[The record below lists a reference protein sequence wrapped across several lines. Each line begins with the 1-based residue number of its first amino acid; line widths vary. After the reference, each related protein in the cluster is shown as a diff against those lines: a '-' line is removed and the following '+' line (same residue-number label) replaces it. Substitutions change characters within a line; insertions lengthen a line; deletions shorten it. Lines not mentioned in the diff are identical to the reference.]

1 MSKNEAAESDAGGVR
16 AVLETLQ
23 AGRGYVLPHRGLMA
37 VALPEL
43 HGAYEVMYRALTV
56 DERHMAPLAR
66 ECVWLAI
73 LVACDEPVGTHHVA
87 AFRRCG
93 GTDHEAAALFRQ
105 TAWAMGAEV
114 HDFMRG
120 EWAPHFPAF
129 DPAAAYLE
137 AASALN
143 AAGDLPDETAR
154 LARLAVHAAR
164 GRLWALEVELEA
176 AYGAG
181 LDERRMAEAISLIIW
196 PRGVNPFVRAAETWL
211 RLLRSGRVSPSPA
224 FAAWAA
230 VEGQGA
236 LVLERPARGN

>member
-1 MSKNEAAESDAGGVR
+1 MSKNEAAAGVR
-16 AVLETLQ
+16 QALASLQ
-23 AGRGYVLPHRGLMA
+23 AERGYVLPHRGLLA
-37 VALPEL
+37 AALPEL
-43 HGAYEVMYRALTV
+43 HGAYGTMYRALTV
-56 DERHMAPLAR
+56 DERHMTPLAR

-93 GTDHEAAALFRQ
+93 GSDREAAALFRQ
-105 TAWAMGAEV
+105 TAWAMGA
-114 HDFMRG
+114 DALGFLRG
-120 EWAPHFPAF
+120 EWAPHFPGY

-143 AAGDLPDETAR
+143 AAGDLPDGTAR
-154 LARLAVHAAR
+154 LARLAAHAAR

-176 AYGAG
+176 AYGVG
-181 LDERRMAEAISLIIW
+181 IDERQMAEAISLIIW

-211 RLLRSGRVSPSPA
+211 RLLRSGRVLPSPA

-230 VEGQGA
+230 VDDQGP
-236 LVLERPARGN
+236 LVLEGVPAPQR

>member
-1 MSKNEAAESDAGGVR
+1 MSKNEAAAGIHDTL
-16 AVLETLQ
+16 ASLQ
-23 AGRGYVLPHRGLMA
+23 AERGYVLPHRGLLA
-37 VALPEL
+37 AALPEL
-43 HGAYEVMYRALTV
+43 HQAYGAMYRALTV
-56 DERHMAPLAR
+56 DERHMTPLAR

-73 LVACDEPVGTHHVA
+73 LVACNEPVGTHHVA

-93 GTDHEAAALFRQ
+93 GTDREAAALFRQ
-105 TAWAMGAEV
+105 TAWALGA
-114 HDFMRG
+114 DALGFLRG
-120 EWAPHFPAF
+120 EWAPHFPGY

-143 AAGDLPDETAR
+143 AAGDLPDETVR

-176 AYGAG
+176 AYGADI
-181 LDERRMAEAISLIIW
+181 DERRMAEAISLIIW

-230 VEGQGA
+230 VDDQGP
-236 LVLERPARGN
+236 LVLEGMPAPQR